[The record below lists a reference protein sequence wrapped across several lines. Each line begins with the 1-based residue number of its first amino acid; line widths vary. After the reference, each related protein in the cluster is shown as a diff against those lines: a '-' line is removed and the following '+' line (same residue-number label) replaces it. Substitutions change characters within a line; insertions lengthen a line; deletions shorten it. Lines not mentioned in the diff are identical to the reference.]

1 MLPDG
6 VRSSRLLHPL
16 RILLCD
22 DSPVER
28 LALGHF
34 LRQNGFDV
42 DEVGDGQ
49 SAIESLRYRMIDL
62 ILLDL
67 HMPGVDGFAVLKY
80 LHQHRP
86 GLPVLVLSGMPVDDI
101 QQEIHGLPNHELPPL
116 LLKPVD
122 PEQLLDLIAMRFRGF
137 EDSSN
142 DSVED
147 SPAA

>member
-1 MLPDG
+1 MSKEAPAKA
-6 VRSSRLLHPL
+6 LHPL

-28 LALGHF
+28 LALAHV
-34 LRQNGFDV
+34 LRKNGYDV

-49 SAIESLRYRMIDL
+49 SAIESLRYRLIDL

-67 HMPGVDGFAVLKY
+67 HMPGKDGFSVLKY

-86 GLPVLVLSGMPVDDI
+86 GLPVFVLSGMPVQDI
-101 QQEIHGLPNHELPPL
+101 QPEIHRLPNHELPPL

-122 PEQLLDLIAMRFRGF
+122 VNQLIDMIDMQFSGELNDPAPDRL
-137 EDSSN
+137 EDT
-142 DSVED
+142 
-147 SPAA
+147 PAA